1 MSGERARLTAIA
13 LGAIL
18 APLNS
23 TMIVIALPRLMEDF
37 GQTLTAATWL
47 VTTYLVAMA
56 VLQPLAGRL
65 GDRVGRR
72 PLVLGGFVWFGLAS
86 AGAAASGSLEVL
98 IAFRVQQA
106 AAAALVFPNAMALLR
121 ELGPP
126 ERLGSRLG
134 TVSAVVPLSAAA
146 GPPLAGVLL
155 ALFDWQALFLVNL
168 PIVALALVLALRTIP
183 RGVVS
188 APGGREPRAP
198 RQRAPGLLRAPGF
211 AVATG
216 AIALSNLALYM
227 TLLTIPVLLARRGG
241 WSSEEVGLVLATL
254 SLAAFALSPYGGR
267 LADRAGRRLPAAS
280 GLALVAAGLVVLAL
294 APGGIGAVALSFA
307 MLAMGVGMGL
317 STPALQA
324 SAIES
329 VALSASGAASG
340 IAATSRYVGS
350 ITGTLLVAGP
360 LAPAA
365 TGTEGFGLI
374 FAVLAAAAAAGLLL
388 ALALP
393 GRRVSA
399 SAPGAGLGQPNFG

>member
-1 MSGERARLTAIA
+1 
-13 LGAIL
+13 
-18 APLNS
+18 
-23 TMIVIALPRLMEDF
+23 
-37 GQTLTAATWL
+37 
-47 VTTYLVAMA
+47 MA

-72 PLVLGGFVWFGLAS
+72 PLVLAGFVWFGLAS
-86 AGAAASGSLEVL
+86 AGAATSGSLEVL

-106 AAAALVFPNAMALLR
+106 AAAALVFPNVMALLR

-155 ALFDWQALFLVNL
+155 AVFDWQALFLVNL
-168 PIVALALVLALRTIP
+168 PIVAVALALALRTIP
-183 RGVVS
+183 RGVVP
-188 APGGREPRAP
+188 APGGRDSGAPRERAP
-198 RQRAPGLLRAPGF
+198 RLLRAPGF

-280 GLALVAAGLVVLAL
+280 GLALVAVALVVLAI
-294 APGGIGAVALSFA
+294 APGAIGAVALSFA

-329 VALSASGAASG
+329 VSLSATGAASG
-340 IAATSRYVGS
+340 IAATSRYAGS
-350 ITGTLLVAGP
+350 ISGTLLVAGP

-365 TGTEGFGLI
+365 TGTEGFALI

-393 GRRVSA
+393 G
-399 SAPGAGLGQPNFG
+399 PKGAGARAGTGLGQPNFG

>member
-1 MSGERARLTAIA
+1 MSGERARLAAIA

-23 TMIVIALPRLMEDF
+23 TMIVIALPRLMDDF
-37 GQTLTAATWL
+37 GESLTAATWL

-72 PLVLGGFVWFGLAS
+72 PLVLAGFVWFGLAS

-106 AAAALVFPNAMALLR
+106 AAAALIFPNAMALLR

-188 APGGREPRAP
+188 APEAREPQAARAP
-198 RQRAPGLLRAPGF
+198 RLLRAPGF

-241 WSSEEVGLVLATL
+241 WTSEEVGLVLATL

-280 GLALVAAGLVVLAL
+280 GLALVAVGLVVLAI
-294 APGGIGAVALSFA
+294 APGAIGAVALSFA

-329 VALSASGAASG
+329 VAASASGAASG
-340 IAATSRYVGS
+340 VAATSRYIGS

-365 TGTEGFGLI
+365 TGTDGFGLI
-374 FAVLAAAAAAGLLL
+374 FAVLAAAAGAGLLL

-393 GRRVSA
+393 GRGVAAGAR
-399 SAPGAGLGQPNFG
+399 GAGLGQPNFG

>member
-13 LGAIL
+13 LGAVL

-72 PLVLGGFVWFGLAS
+72 PLLLGGFVWFGLAS

-134 TVSAVVPLSAAA
+134 TVSAVVPLAAAA

-168 PIVALALVLALRTIP
+168 PIVGLALVLALRSI
-183 RGVVS
+183 
-188 APGGREPRAP
+188 PGGVARAPETREPRVPGAP
-198 RQRAPGLLRAPGF
+198 RVLRAPGF
-211 AVATG
+211 AVAIG

-227 TLLTIPVLLARRGG
+227 TLLTVPVLLARRGG
-241 WSSEEVGLVLATL
+241 WTSEEVGLVLATL

-280 GLALVAAGLVVLAL
+280 GLALVAVGLVVLAI
-294 APGGIGAVALSFA
+294 APGAIGAVALSFA

-324 SAIES
+324 SAIET

-340 IAATSRYVGS
+340 VAATSRYIGS

-365 TGTEGFGLI
+365 TGTDGFGLI
-374 FAVLAAAAAAGLLL
+374 FAVLAVAALSGLLL

-393 GRRVSA
+393 GRGAPA
-399 SAPGAGLGQPNFG
+399 SARGAGLGQPNFG